1 MNELISSFAGKR
13 LAAFAALVAAI
24 ALLAGGGAL
33 SIGTAQAQTPPEGAD
48 GTWATADD
56 GYTGRGL
63 DHITAAGMSI
73 RNLKVT
79 LVTGF
84 RHTVCLMSDINT
96 QQFRADSDDT
106 AEPGTPANGA
116 QTAMPD
122 IDDLDWDMTSNDV
135 DEITVAAGEAGKD
148 VVTEGQVRGP
158 RGVLTAVPSSSP
170 PAIGWNW
177 VISKKAGTEGTPTV
191 TNPQR
196 RFQNKGPRENGTDGT
211 NPMGNFEACVY
222 WTSTAPGT
230 QVVRLY
236 QRNDQRASGA
246 RVLDL
251 TYAANTPSSS
261 KEAIELAANQ
271 LEVTWVDA
279 DPAILVNRTD
289 ATGAAIA
296 SAVVTAPISQ
306 RMVFTGAGYTADQVA
321 AGPDGDLSETD
332 DNNRGRV
339 IPAGAF
345 EPANGN
351 NVGSNPINADPAT
364 LVFAVN
370 AYQDPE
376 QSDAQLAGTSVS
388 FAVTGTCGMVNV
400 PGAAGAGITGGNV
413 SPGQTGTIARWAEAV
428 NVTFSNTGT
437 GAAVCRR
444 ASSSTTL
451 TITAG
456 AVTQDVTVNWE
467 WDGYGEF
474 TVDDVNDTTK
484 RVTFHTAV
492 PRAYSRSARPLGW
505 TCDSDSMA
513 RSVTFDLDGRA
524 SVTGFA
530 RRNTVGTD
538 GPSITAVSPT
548 TTGAATPK
556 RTLGATDTECQVSW
570 TVRSPARAADVYLD
584 ITSAGITPAFSELL
598 SFAPEAPAT
607 TTFADFDPPLVPGT
621 DLKRWPGEDTPVG
634 DAVGDSGATAVYEW
648 VAASQSWVSFFPGS
662 EGLGVNTLTMLRTD
676 GFYFIVT
683 PRN

>member
-33 SIGTAQAQTPPEGAD
+33 SIGTAQAQTGD
-48 GTWATADD
+48 STGW
-56 GYTGRGL
+56 GGRGL
-63 DHITAAGMSI
+63 DHMGATGSI
-73 RNLKVT
+73 NNLRVVLT
-79 LVTGF
+79 TGSQ
-84 RHTVCLMSDINT
+84 HTVCLVDDIDA
-96 QQFRADSDDT
+96 QQFRADTQS
-106 AEPGTPANGA
+106 GTPSDGTPGA
-116 QTAMPD
+116 QTGGD
-122 IDDLDWDMTSNDV
+122 GDVDDLDWDWTTAEANQID
-135 DEITVAAGEAGKD
+135 VAAAD
-148 VVTEGQVRGP
+148 VGTDIVSGTAQVRGP

-177 VISKKAGTEGTPTV
+177 VITKKAGTEGTPTV

-196 RFQNKGPRENGTDGT
+196 RFQNASAAQFDNALVLPAAS
-211 NPMGNFEACVY
+211 EACVY

-230 QVVRLY
+230 QVIQLY
-236 QRNDQRASGA
+236 QGNDLRAAGNY
-246 RVLDL
+246 VLDVG
-251 TYAANTPSSS
+251 SH
-261 KEAIELAANQ
+261 ELATIQAAAAQ

-306 RMVFTGAGYTADQVA
+306 RMVFTGAGYTAAQVA
-321 AGPDGDLSETD
+321 AGPDGIAGDNDATQDVDESAD
-332 DNNRGRV
+332 DDTGRV

-376 QSDAQLAGTSVS
+376 ASDAQLTGASVS
-388 FAVTGTCGMVNV
+388 FAVTGTCGQVAV
-400 PGAAGAGITGGNV
+400 PGAAGTGITGGNIA
-413 SPGQTGTIARWAEAV
+413 PGQTGAIARWVDAV

-474 TVDDVNDTTK
+474 SVDDVNDTTK

-492 PRAYSRSARPLGW
+492 PRTYSRSARPLGW
-505 TCDSDSMA
+505 TCDADSQA

-538 GPSITAVSPT
+538 GPTFLAVSPT

-570 TVRSPARAADVYLD
+570 TVRSPSRAADVYLD
-584 ITSAGITPAFSELL
+584 ITSAGIMPAFSELL

>member
-33 SIGTAQAQTPPEGAD
+33 SIGTAQAQTEG
-48 GTWATADD
+48 TAT
-56 GYTGRGL
+56 GGGGRGL
-63 DHITAAGMSI
+63 DHMGGTPVTSI
-73 RNLKVT
+73 DNLKIVLT
-79 LVTGF
+79 TGTQ
-84 RHTVCLMSDINT
+84 HTVCLVDDIHG
-96 QQFRADSDDT
+96 QRFQDDT
-106 AEPGTPANGA
+106 DTAGEPGDPADGLFADTN
-116 QTAMPD
+116 PD
-122 IDDLDWDMTSNDV
+122 IDDLDWDSTSSEANQIDV
-135 DEITVAAGEAGKD
+135 ATGAAGKD
-148 VVTEGQVRGP
+148 VATTGTVRGP
-158 RGVLTAVPSSSP
+158 RGVLTAAPSASP

-196 RFQNKGPRENGTDGT
+196 RFQNAAADEDSADLITPAAS
-211 NPMGNFEACVY
+211 EACVY

-236 QRNDQRASGA
+236 QANDQRASGQ
-246 RVLDL
+246 RVFDV
-251 TYAANTPSSS
+251 SSMS
-261 KEAIELAANQ
+261 GVKTAIELATNQ

-279 DPAILVNRTD
+279 DPAIIVNRTD
-289 ATGAAIA
+289 AQGDAIA
-296 SAVVTAPISQ
+296 SAVVTAPINQ
-306 RMVFTGAGYTADQVA
+306 RMVFTGAGNTPGN
-321 AGPDGDLSETD
+321 GPDGVAGNED
-332 DNNRGRV
+332 DITGRSV
-339 IPAGAF
+339 PAGAF

-351 NVGSNPINADPAT
+351 NVGSNPAESAAPAT

-376 QSDAQLAGTSVS
+376 ASDAQLTGASVT
-388 FAVTGTCGMVNV
+388 FAVTGTCGQVNV
-400 PGAAGAGITGGNV
+400 PGAAGTGITSGNI
-413 SPGQTGTIARWAEAV
+413 SPGQTGTIARWIAAV

-474 TVDDVNDTTK
+474 SVDDVNDTTK

-505 TCDSDSMA
+505 SCDADSQA

-538 GPSITAVSPT
+538 GPTFLSVTPT

-570 TVRSPARAADVYLD
+570 TVRSPSRAADVYLD

>member
-1 MNELISSFAGKR
+1 
-13 LAAFAALVAAI
+13 
-24 ALLAGGGAL
+24 
-33 SIGTAQAQTPPEGAD
+33 
-48 GTWATADD
+48 
-56 GYTGRGL
+56 
-63 DHITAAGMSI
+63 MSI

-84 RHTVCLMSDINT
+84 RHTVCLMSDINGQRFQT
-96 QQFRADSDDT
+96 PTTDTSIEPAGTAD
-106 AEPGTPANGA
+106 GA
-116 QTAMPD
+116 FAD
-122 IDDLDWDMTSNDV
+122 VDDLDWDTTTADV
-135 DEITVAAGEAGKD
+135 DEVTIAEGDDGVDESAAG
-148 VVTEGQVRGP
+148 TTSNVRGP
-158 RGVLTAVPSSSP
+158 RGVLTSAPAASP

-196 RFQNKGPRENGTDGT
+196 RFQNNAQRENGTDGT
-211 NPMGNFEACVY
+211 DPMGNFEACVY

-230 QVVRLY
+230 QLVRLF
-236 QRNDQRASGA
+236 QRSDQRASGA
-246 RVLDL
+246 RVFDL
-251 TYAANTPSSS
+251 QYASNTPSSS

-279 DPAILVNRTD
+279 DPAIIVNRTD
-289 ATGAAIA
+289 NAGAAIA
-296 SAVVTAPISQ
+296 SAVVTAPINQ
-306 RMVFTGAGYTADQVA
+306 RMVFTGAGNTPGP
-321 AGPDGDLSETD
+321 GPDGEAGNMD
-332 DNNRGRV
+332 DITGRSV
-339 IPAGAF
+339 PAGAF

-351 NVGSNPINADPAT
+351 NVGSNPAESAAPAT
-364 LVFAVN
+364 LVFAIN

-376 QSDAQLAGTSVS
+376 ASDAQLAGASVS

-413 SPGQTGTIARWAEAV
+413 SPGQTGTITRWADAV

-492 PRAYSRSARPLGW
+492 PRTYSRSARPLGW
-505 TCDSDSMA
+505 TCDADSMA

-538 GPSITAVSPT
+538 GPSIVAVSPT

-570 TVRSPARAADVYLD
+570 TVRSPSRAADVYLD
-584 ITSAGITPAFSELL
+584 VTSAGITPAFSELL

-621 DLKRWPGEDTPVG
+621 DLKSWPGEATPVG

-648 VAASQSWVSFFPGS
+648 IAASQSWVSFFPGS
-662 EGLGVNTLTMLRTD
+662 QGLGVNTLTMLRTG

-683 PRN
+683 PSN

>member
-33 SIGTAQAQTPPEGAD
+33 SIGTAQAQTM
-48 GTWATADD
+48 GTGT
-56 GYTGRGL
+56 GGGGRGL
-63 DHITAAGMSI
+63 DHMGGTPVVSI
-73 RNLKVT
+73 DNLKIVLT
-79 LVTGF
+79 TGTQ
-84 RHTVCLMSDINT
+84 HTVCLVDDIDG
-96 QQFRADSDDT
+96 QRFQADTPDGS
-106 AEPGTPANGA
+106 AEPAGTMDGDIA
-116 QTAMPD
+116 D
-122 IDDLDWDMTSNDV
+122 IDDLDWDSTSSEANQIDV
-135 DEITVAAGEAGKD
+135 ATGEVDKD
-148 VVTEGQVRGP
+148 VATLGNTVRGP
-158 RGVLTAVPSSSP
+158 RGVLTAVPSASP

-177 VISKKAGTEGTPTV
+177 VITKKAGTEGTPTV

-196 RFQNKGPRENGTDGT
+196 RFQNAAADASSRALITPAAS
-211 NPMGNFEACVY
+211 EACVY

-236 QRNDQRASGA
+236 QSNDQRASGQV
-246 RVLDL
+246 VLDL
-251 TYAANTPSSS
+251 SSGDAV
-261 KEAIELAANQ
+261 KTEVEKATNQ

-306 RMVFTGAGYTADQVA
+306 RMVFTGAGYTAAQVA
-321 AGPDGDLSETD
+321 AGPDGIAGDLTTTVDVDEGAD
-332 DNNRGRV
+332 DDTGRV

-376 QSDAQLAGTSVS
+376 ASDAQLTGASVS
-388 FAVTGTCGMVNV
+388 FAVTGTCGQVAV
-400 PGAAGAGITGGNV
+400 PGAAGTGITGGNIA
-413 SPGQTGTIARWAEAV
+413 PGQTGTIARWIAAV

-474 TVDDVNDTTK
+474 SVDDVNDTTK

-505 TCDSDSMA
+505 TCDADSQA

-538 GPSITAVSPT
+538 GPTFLQVTPT

-556 RTLGATDTECQVSW
+556 RTLGATDSECQVSW
-570 TVRSPARAADVYLD
+570 TVRSPSRAADVYLD

-598 SFAPEAPAT
+598 SFAPEAPAVMT
-607 TTFADFDPPLVPGT
+607 LDNLDPPLQPGT
-621 DLKRWPGEDTPVG
+621 DQFFWTGEDTPVG
-634 DAVGDSGATAVYEW
+634 DAIGDSGATAIYQW

-662 EGLGVNTLTMLRTD
+662 EGLGVNTLTMLRTN
-676 GFYFIVT
+676 GIYTVST
-683 PRN
+683 PSN

>member
-13 LAAFAALVAAI
+13 LAAFAALVLAI
-24 ALLAGGGAL
+24 ALLASGGAL
-33 SIGTAQAQTPPEGAD
+33 SIGTAQAQTPMPGD
-48 GTWATADD
+48 GE
-56 GYTGRGL
+56 GL
-63 DHITAAGMSI
+63 DHMDAAGNTVSGRTI
-73 RNLKVT
+73 TRITGSQHAVCIVEDVAAQQKV
-79 LVTGF
+79 G
-84 RHTVCLMSDINT
+84 
-96 QQFRADSDDT
+96 ADSDGVT
-106 AEPGTPANGA
+106 AGYPTDA
-116 QTAMPD
+116 
-122 IDDLDWDMTSNDV
+122 DDLDWETTGSDADGV
-135 DEITVAAGEAGKD
+135 TVAAGSVNAAGVAD
-148 VVTEGQVRGP
+148 LAAEGQVRGP
-158 RGVLTAVPSSSP
+158 RGVLTSRPTGSP

-177 VISKKAGTEGTPTV
+177 VISKKTGTEGTPTV

-196 RFQNKGPRENGTDGT
+196 RFPN
-211 NPMGNFEACVY
+211 MGGADNTATGDTTMASEACVY

-230 QVVRLY
+230 QVVEVY
-236 QRNDQRASGA
+236 EGNDLRITALNVVNLAFADSTLAMINPTGG
-246 RVLDL
+246 VG
-251 TYAANTPSSS
+251 
-261 KEAIELAANQ
+261 ELVVN
-271 LEVTWVDA
+271 WVDA
-279 DPAILVNRTD
+279 DPAIVVNRTD
-289 ATGAAIA
+289 AQGDAIA
-296 SAVVTAPISQ
+296 SAVVTAPINQ
-306 RMVFTGAGYTADQVA
+306 RMVFTGAGYTAAQVA
-321 AGPDGDLSETD
+321 AGPDGLLTPDPDRDGDELA
-332 DNNRGRV
+332 DNDTGRI

-370 AYQDPE
+370 AFQDPE
-376 QSDAQLAGTSVS
+376 ASDDQLTGANVT
-388 FAVTGTCGMVNV
+388 FAVTGTCGQVAV
-400 PGAAGAGITGGNV
+400 PNAVGAGITGGNI
-413 SPGQTGTIARWAEAV
+413 SPGQTGAIARWADAV

-474 TVDDVNDTTK
+474 SVDDVNDTTK

-505 TCDSDSMA
+505 TCDADSQA

-538 GPSITAVSPT
+538 GPTFTSVTPT
-548 TTGAATPK
+548 STGAATPK

-570 TVRSPARAADVYLD
+570 TVRSPSRAADVYLD
-584 ITSAGITPAFSELL
+584 ITSAGITPAFSQLL
-598 SFAPEAPAT
+598 SFAPEAPAVMT
-607 TTFADFDPPLVPGT
+607 LDNLDPPLQPGT
-621 DLKRWPGEDTPVG
+621 DQFFWTGEDTPVG
-634 DAVGDSGATAVYEW
+634 DAIGDSGATAIYQW

-662 EGLGVNTLTMLRTD
+662 EGLGVNTLTMLRTN
-676 GFYFIVT
+676 GIYTVST
-683 PRN
+683 PSN